1 MLGVNNVAP
10 GYEAMTGAYLIGS
23 KAHLLGVRQWAGLMV
38 FLLGV
43 VPPVQA
49 DARTLYDAIA
59 EAWSKEPGRANF
71 QARQATADA
80 KYRAGG
86 ALVPNAPT
94 AAGSY
99 VNDRIAGSNYNYI
112 TSQVQ
117 VSTPVW
123 LPGEGTATQHAA
135 QAEATA
141 ASASAEAAHLDL
153 AKQVISLVASARL
166 AADARDVAA
175 RQLTIDQT
183 LSRDLQRQVSVGET
197 AQSDQLAADA
207 ETASATI
214 RLNDAQA
221 QLEAALIQLAAVTGS
236 RELPSLSFA
245 ALPATTGANAIAGN
259 PRLAAAEQAVTAARA
274 RAKLV
279 EIQDRDDPEIGLEG
293 INEKQPGTRWDTRFG
308 VTFTF
313 HFATEARNAPRR
325 AEAEQAVTEA
335 IVQAALVRRELIAA
349 LQLAEAT
356 KDNAARAVQAAERGA
371 AALDR
376 RRVQIEQAWR
386 LGEMPFIEFLR
397 ANVQALD
404 ADLARRRART
414 SLQLAQVQLAI
425 AAGVIP

>member
-1 MLGVNNVAP
+1 MLG
-10 GYEAMTGAYLIGS
+10 AM
-23 KAHLLGVRQWAGLMV
+23 RRWAGLTLC
-38 FLLGV
+38 LLSV
-43 VPPVQA
+43 VPPAQA
-49 DARTLYDAIA
+49 GGRTLHDAIA
-59 EAWSKEPGRANF
+59 EAWSREPGRANF

-80 KYRAGG
+80 NYRAGA

-94 AAGSY
+94 ATGSY

-112 TSQVQ
+112 TSQVE

-135 QAEATA
+135 QADAAA
-141 ASASAEAAHLDL
+141 ASASAEAAHLDV
-153 AKQVISLVASARL
+153 AKQVISLVANARL

-175 RQLTIDQT
+175 RQLMIDQT
-183 LSRDLQRQVSVGET
+183 LGRDLQRQVSVGET

-236 RELPSLSFA
+236 RELPSLSVA
-245 ALPATTGANAIAGN
+245 ALPANTGADAIAGN

-274 RAKLV
+274 RARLV
-279 EIQDRDDPEIGLEG
+279 DIQDRDDPEIGLEG

-325 AEAEQAVTEA
+325 AEAEQAVTQA
-335 IVQAALVRRELIAA
+335 TVQAALIRRELIAA

-356 KDNAARAVQAAERGA
+356 KDNAARTVQAAERGA
-371 AALDR
+371 VALDR

-404 ADLARRRART
+404 ADLARRKART
-414 SLQLAQVQLAI
+414 SLQLAQVQLAL

>member
-1 MLGVNNVAP
+1 MLG
-10 GYEAMTGAYLIGS
+10 AM
-23 KAHLLGVRQWAGLMV
+23 RRWAGLML
-38 FLLGV
+38 FLLSV

-49 DARTLYDAIA
+49 GARTLHDAIA
-59 EAWSKEPGRANF
+59 EAWSREPGRANF

-80 KYRAGG
+80 NNRAGA

-94 AAGSY
+94 ATGSY

-112 TSQVQ
+112 TSQVE

-123 LPGEGTATQHAA
+123 LPGEGTATQRAA
-135 QAEATA
+135 LADATA
-141 ASASAEAAHLDL
+141 ASASAEAAHLDV
-153 AKQVISLVASARL
+153 AKRVISLVANARL

-175 RQLTIDQT
+175 RQVVIDQV
-183 LSRDLQRQVSVGET
+183 LGRNLQRQVSVGET

-214 RLNDAQA
+214 RLNEAQA
-221 QLEAALIQLAAVTGS
+221 ELEAGLIQLAAVTGS
-236 RELPSLSFA
+236 RELPSLSIA
-245 ALPATTGANAIAGN
+245 PLPANTGADAIASN
-259 PRLAAAEQAVTAARA
+259 PRLVAAEEAVTAARA
-274 RAKLV
+274 RARLV
-279 EIQDRDDPEIGLEG
+279 DIQDRDDPEIGLEG

-325 AEAEQAVTEA
+325 AEAEQAVTQA
-335 IVQAALVRRELIAA
+335 TVQAALIRRELIAS
-349 LQLAEAT
+349 LQLAEAS
-356 KDNAARAVQAAERGA
+356 KGNAARTVQAAERGA

-397 ANVQALD
+397 ANVQSLD
-404 ADLARRRART
+404 ADLARRKART
-414 SLQLAQVQLAI
+414 SLQLAQVQLAL
-425 AAGVIP
+425 AAGEIP